1 MTGDRTA
8 VTGRDDSSAV
18 TGRDDSSA
26 VTGRDD
32 SSAVTGCD
40 DYSGG
45 RAGSKPGGAAGEAPG
60 GAAGEAP
67 GSAAGTGR
75 WLALVFI
82 SIAQLMVAL
91 DATIINIA
99 LPSAQHALHISDAE
113 RQWVITAYT
122 LAFGGL
128 LLLGGRFADGF
139 GRKRTFAVGLA
150 GFAVASAAGGAAPG
164 FGALLAARAAQGAFA
179 ALLAPTVLSLLA
191 LTFTEPRERAKA
203 FAVFGAIA
211 GAGGAAGLLLGG
223 ILTEY
228 VQWRWCLLVNVPVA
242 VAALVGG
249 CLLLPNVP
257 AHKPSRLDAPGA
269 LLVTAGL
276 VALVYGLSE
285 AASRGWNSALVVC
298 VLAVGVAL
306 LALFVLVESRVEAP
320 LLPLRILLDRNRGG
334 SFLVVALSVIGLYG
348 MFLFLTYY
356 FQVVQHYSPARA
368 GVAFLP
374 MSAAVFFSSTVVARK
389 LLPRVPPRL
398 LAVPGLLVAA
408 AGMATLTQLHVHSSY
423 LTHVLPA
430 VLLVGFGIGCVFVP
444 VISTATSGV
453 GPRDAGV
460 ASATANTAQ
469 QVGASVGTALLNTIA
484 ASVTATYLAS
494 RAHSHATAAAG
505 LVHGYATASAWTA
518 GILVAAAAVAGL
530 LINVGKPSRAG

>member
-1 MTGDRTA
+1 M
-8 VTGRDDSSAV
+8 
-18 TGRDDSSA
+18 
-26 VTGRDD
+26 
-32 SSAVTGCD
+32 
-40 DYSGG
+40 SG
-45 RAGSKPGGAAGEAPG
+45 P
-60 GAAGEAP
+60 
-67 GSAAGTGR
+67 
-75 WLALVFI
+75 
-82 SIAQLMVAL
+82 
-91 DATIINIA
+91 
-99 LPSAQHALHISDAE
+99 
-113 RQWVITAYT
+113 
-122 LAFGGL
+122 
-128 LLLGGRFADGF
+128 
-139 GRKRTFAVGLA
+139 
-150 GFAVASAAGGAAPG
+150 
-164 FGALLAARAAQGAFA
+164 
-179 ALLAPTVLSLLA
+179 
-191 LTFTEPRERAKA
+191 
-203 FAVFGAIA
+203 
-211 GAGGAAGLLLGG
+211 LLLGG

>member
-1 MTGDRTA
+1 MTGDRTAVTGRDDSAA

-32 SSAVTGCD
+32 SSAVTGRDDSSAVTGRD

-60 GAAGEAP
+60 G
-67 GSAAGTGR
+67 AAGTGR

-203 FAVFGAIA
+203 FA
-211 GAGGAAGLLLGG
+211 
-223 ILTEY
+223 
-228 VQWRWCLLVNVPVA
+228 
-242 VAALVGG
+242 
-249 CLLLPNVP
+249 
-257 AHKPSRLDAPGA
+257 
-269 LLVTAGL
+269 
-276 VALVYGLSE
+276 
-285 AASRGWNSALVVC
+285 
-298 VLAVGVAL
+298 
-306 LALFVLVESRVEAP
+306 
-320 LLPLRILLDRNRGG
+320 
-334 SFLVVALSVIGLYG
+334 
-348 MFLFLTYY
+348 
-356 FQVVQHYSPARA
+356 
-368 GVAFLP
+368 
-374 MSAAVFFSSTVVARK
+374 
-389 LLPRVPPRL
+389 
-398 LAVPGLLVAA
+398 
-408 AGMATLTQLHVHSSY
+408 
-423 LTHVLPA
+423 
-430 VLLVGFGIGCVFVP
+430 
-444 VISTATSGV
+444 
-453 GPRDAGV
+453 
-460 ASATANTAQ
+460 
-469 QVGASVGTALLNTIA
+469 
-484 ASVTATYLAS
+484 
-494 RAHSHATAAAG
+494 
-505 LVHGYATASAWTA
+505 
-518 GILVAAAAVAGL
+518 
-530 LINVGKPSRAG
+530 

>member
-18 TGRDDSSA
+18 TGCDDSSA

-128 LLLGGRFADGF
+128 LLLGGRLADGF

-211 GAGGAAGLLLGG
+211 GTGGAAGLLLGG

-276 VALVYGLSE
+276 VA
-285 AASRGWNSALVVC
+285 
-298 VLAVGVAL
+298 
-306 LALFVLVESRVEAP
+306 
-320 LLPLRILLDRNRGG
+320 
-334 SFLVVALSVIGLYG
+334 
-348 MFLFLTYY
+348 
-356 FQVVQHYSPARA
+356 QHYSPARA